1 MATKSNIG
9 KMNQRMLVEQ
19 HDEFTQD
26 VLGGTGNNWYPFYS
40 VLDVAE
46 SGTTT
51 TNIKMVAHG
60 MTNGDYIINKSRTN
74 TVRSITVV
82 DLDNITV
89 TAITGQITGDSIDK
103 RCVSNSIIWT
113 ELKPYGG
120 SKYFGDDH
128 LKSNIS
134 HKVRTRFRSD
144 LGQKSEFR
152 MKLMP
157 EKTRIFEIQYIR
169 DTDESNKEYVI
180 YVTENPA

>member
-1 MATKSNIG
+1 MATKPNIG

-19 HDEFTQD
+19 HDEYTQD

-40 VLDVAE
+40 VLDIAE

-60 MTNGDYIINKSRTN
+60 MTNGDFIINKSRSN
-74 TVRSITVV
+74 AVRSITVV

-89 TAITGQITGDSIDK
+89 AAITGQTTADSIDK
-103 RCVSNSIIWT
+103 RIATNSTIWC

-128 LKSNIS
+128 LKSNIT

-144 LGQKSEFR
+144 LKSEFR

-157 EKTRIFEIQYIR
+157 EKTRIFEIQDIR
-169 DTDESNKEYVI
+169 DTDEANKEYQI
-180 YVTENPA
+180 YVVENPA